1 MAGWPDSLAPGTC
14 NGGGQMKAE
23 WPDSLAPGT
32 CNRGVTDV

>member
-1 MAGWPDSLAPGTC
+1 MKAEWPDSLAPVTC

-32 CNRGVTDV
+32 LMED